1 MNLPSNQITQNNASQ
16 DLDPNSVGRM
26 KIILFFPVE
35 KKTPADYS
43 RDKEHVKKLAS
54 TKKV

>member
-26 KIILFFPVE
+26 KIIFFPVE
-35 KKTPADYS
+35 KKTLQIIPEIRS
-43 RDKEHVKKLAS
+43 M
-54 TKKV
+54 